1 MTPSLL
7 EHIKDNILEASYL
20 EAFQRLANSSET
32 TNPHRGCSASCEA
45 REDCATAETRSL
57 QVNSC
62 DPNKQLAL
70 QRPSARSPGA
80 SSRARQGICC
90 DRCGLDHQASRQ
102 SCASEGSLT
111 SLNCP
116 TASMRLGCSSCECSL
131 RTRKDL
137 AA

>member
-32 TNPHRGCSASCEA
+32 TNPPRGCSGILRSS
-45 REDCATAETRSL
+45 RRLRDAETRSL

-62 DPNKQLAL
+62 DPNKAGWPL
-70 QRPSARSPGA
+70 QRPVSKKPRGA

-102 SCASEGSLT
+102 SCASEGILT
-111 SLNCP
+111 P
-116 TASMRLGCSSCECSL
+116 
-131 RTRKDL
+131 
-137 AA
+137 